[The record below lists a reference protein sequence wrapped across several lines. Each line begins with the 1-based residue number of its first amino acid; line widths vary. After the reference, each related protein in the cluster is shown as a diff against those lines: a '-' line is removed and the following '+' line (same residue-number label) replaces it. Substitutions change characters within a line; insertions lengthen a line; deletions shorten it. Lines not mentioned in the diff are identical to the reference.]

1 MNYAL
6 MSFQTD
12 FTMRPDELAPLVE
25 ERGFESLWFPDHSH
39 IPASRRTPHPQ
50 GIELPRDYWHLLDPL
65 ACVNAAAA
73 VTKRLRL
80 GTGVLLV
87 CERDPITTAKEVAT
101 ADFLS
106 KGRLLF
112 GVGGG
117 WNLEEMENHG
127 TDPKTRWRLVR
138 ERVEA
143 MKQIWTQETAEY
155 HGSMVRFDPIWA
167 EPKPAQKPH
176 PPILLGG
183 HGPKARQR
191 VVDYCDGWMPIPG
204 LHGEDIAAGT
214 ADLRERAKA
223 AGRDP
228 RSISVTVFWAP
239 TDRRAIDGWEHA
251 GVERVIFG
259 LPAAD
264 RDSMIARLDEL
275 ARFAE
280 GKGS

>member
-1 MNYAL
+1 MKYAV

-12 FTMRPDELAPLVE
+12 FSVRPDELAPAVE
-25 ERGFESLWFPDHSH
+25 QRGFESLWFPDHSH

-50 GIELPRDYWHLLDPL
+50 GIELPRDYWHLLDPF

-73 VTKRLRL
+73 VTKKLKL

-87 CERDPITTAKEVAT
+87 CERDPISTAKEVAT

-106 KGRLLF
+106 GGRLLF

-127 TDPKTRWRLVR
+127 TNPKTRWRLVR

-143 MKQIWTQETAEY
+143 MKEIWTKEAAEY
-155 HGSMVRFDPIWA
+155 HGELVRFDPIWA

-176 PPILLGG
+176 PPILLGA

-204 LHGEDIAAGT
+204 LHDEDITAGA
-214 ADLRERAKA
+214 ADLRERAKR

-228 RSISVTVFWAP
+228 RSISITVFWAP
-239 TDRRAIDGWEHA
+239 TERATIDSWERA
-251 GVERVIFG
+251 GIERVIFG

-264 RDSMIARLDEL
+264 RDAMWKRLDEL
-275 ARFAE
+275 ARFAN
-280 GKGS
+280 GGT

>member
-1 MNYAL
+1 MKYAV

-12 FTMRPDELAPLVE
+12 FSVRPDELATAVE
-25 ERGFESLWFPDHSH
+25 DRGLESLWFPDHSH

-50 GIELPRDYWHLLDPL
+50 GIELPRDYWHLLDPF

-73 VTKRLRL
+73 VTKKLKL

-87 CERDPITTAKEVAT
+87 CERDPISMAKEVAT

-106 KGRLLF
+106 RGRFLF

-127 TDPKTRWRLVR
+127 TNPKTRWRLVR

-143 MKQIWTQETAEY
+143 MKEIWTKEAAEY
-155 HGSMVRFDPIWA
+155 HGEMVRFDPIWA
-167 EPKPAQKPH
+167 EPKPVQKPH
-176 PPILLGG
+176 PPILLGA

-204 LHGEDIAAGT
+204 LNGEDIAAGA
-214 ADLRERAKA
+214 ADLRERAKR

-228 RSISVTVFWAP
+228 RSISITVFWAP
-239 TDRRAIDGWEHA
+239 TERATIDSWERA

-264 RDSMIARLDEL
+264 RDAMWKRLDEL
-275 ARFAE
+275 ARFAN
-280 GKGS
+280 GGR

>member
-1 MNYAL
+1 MKYAV

-12 FTMRPDELAPLVE
+12 FSVRPDELAPAVE

-50 GIELPRDYWHLLDPL
+50 GIELPRDYWHLLDPF

-73 VTKRLRL
+73 VTKKLKF

-87 CERDPITTAKEVAT
+87 CERDPISTAKEVAT

-106 KGRLLF
+106 RGRLIF

-127 TDPKTRWRLVR
+127 TNPKTRWRLVC

-143 MKQIWTQETAEY
+143 MKEIWTKEAAEY
-155 HGSMVRFDPIWA
+155 HGEMVRFDPIWA
-167 EPKPAQKPH
+167 EPKPVQKPH
-176 PPILLGG
+176 PPILLGA

-204 LHGEDIAAGT
+204 LNGEDIVAGA
-214 ADLRERAKA
+214 ADLRERAKK

-228 RSISVTVFWAP
+228 RSISITVFWAP
-239 TDRRAIDGWEHA
+239 TERAIIDSWERT
-251 GVERVIFG
+251 GIERVIFG

-264 RDSMIARLDEL
+264 RDGMWKRLDEL
-275 ARFAE
+275 ARFAND
-280 GKGS
+280 GR

>member
-1 MNYAL
+1 MKYAV

-12 FTMRPDELAPLVE
+12 FSVRPDELAPAVE
-25 ERGFESLWFPDHSH
+25 QRGFESLWFPDHSH

-50 GIELPRDYWHLLDPL
+50 GIELPRDYWHLLDPF

-73 VTKRLRL
+73 VTKKLKL

-87 CERDPITTAKEVAT
+87 CERDPISTAKQVAT

-106 KGRLLF
+106 DGRLLF

-127 TDPKTRWRLVR
+127 TNPKTRWRLVR

-143 MKQIWTQETAEY
+143 MKQIWTKEAAEY
-155 HGSMVRFDPIWA
+155 HGEMVSFEPIWA

-176 PPILLGG
+176 PPVLLGA
-183 HGPKARQR
+183 HGPKGRQR

-204 LHGEDIAAGT
+204 LAGEDIVAGV
-214 ADLRERAKA
+214 ADLQERAKK

-228 RSISVTVFWAP
+228 RSISITVFWAP
-239 TDRRAIDGWEHA
+239 AERATIDAWERA

-264 RDSMIARLDEL
+264 RDATWKTLDEL
-275 ARFAE
+275 ARFTTA
-280 GKGS
+280 GR

>member
-1 MNYAL
+1 MKYAV

-12 FTMRPDELAPLVE
+12 FAVRPDELAPAVE

-50 GIELPRDYWHLLDPL
+50 GIELPRHYWHLLDPF
-65 ACVNAAAA
+65 ACVNAAAG
-73 VTKRLRL
+73 VTKRLKL

-87 CERDPITTAKEVAT
+87 CERDPISTAKQVAT

-106 KGRLLF
+106 GGRLLF

-127 TDPKTRWRLVR
+127 TNPKTRWRLVR

-143 MKQIWTQETAEY
+143 MKQIWTKEAAEY
-155 HGSMVRFDPIWA
+155 HGEMVRFDPIWA

-176 PPILLGG
+176 PPVLLGA
-183 HGPKARQR
+183 HGSKGRQR

-204 LHGEDIAAGT
+204 LAGEDIVAGAT
-214 ADLRERAKA
+214 DLHERAKN

-228 RSISVTVFWAP
+228 RSISITVFWAP
-239 TDRRAIDGWEHA
+239 AERATIDAWERA

-264 RDSMIARLDEL
+264 RDATWKTLDEL
-275 ARFAE
+275 ARFANAA
-280 GKGS
+280 

>member
-1 MNYAL
+1 MKYAV

-12 FTMRPDELAPLVE
+12 FSVRPDELAPAVE

-50 GIELPRDYWHLLDPL
+50 GIELPRDYWHLLDPF

-73 VTKRLRL
+73 VTKKLKL

-87 CERDPITTAKEVAT
+87 CERDPISTAKEVAT

-106 KGRLLF
+106 RGRLLL

-127 TDPKTRWRLVR
+127 TNPKTRWRLVR

-143 MKQIWTQETAEY
+143 MKEIWTKEAAEY
-155 HGSMVRFDPIWA
+155 HGQMVRFDPIWA
-167 EPKPAQKPH
+167 EPKPVQKPH
-176 PPILLGG
+176 PPILLGA

-204 LHGEDIAAGT
+204 INGEDVAAGA
-214 ADLRERAKA
+214 ADLRERAKRL
-223 AGRDP
+223 GRDP
-228 RSISVTVFWAP
+228 RSISITVFWAP
-239 TDRRAIDGWEHA
+239 TERATVDSWERA

-264 RDSMIARLDEL
+264 RDAMWKRLDEL
-275 ARFAE
+275 ARFASGGE
-280 GKGS
+280 

>member
-1 MNYAL
+1 MKYAL

-12 FTMRPDELAPLVE
+12 FTMLPDELAPLVE

-50 GIELPRDYWHLLDPL
+50 GIELPRDYWHLLDPF

-73 VTKRLRL
+73 VTKTLRL

-143 MKQIWTQETAEY
+143 MKEIWTREAAEY
-155 HGSMVRFDPIWA
+155 HGSLVHFDPIWA
-167 EPKPAQKPH
+167 EPKPVQKPH

-191 VVDYCDGWMPIPG
+191 VVDYCDGWIPIPG
-204 LHGEDIAAGT
+204 LHGEDIAAGI

-239 TDRRAIDGWEHA
+239 TDRRAIDAWERA

-264 RDSMIARLDEL
+264 RDSMITRLDEL
-275 ARFAE
+275 ARFAT
-280 GKGS
+280 GKGG

>member
-1 MNYAL
+1 MKYAV

-12 FTMRPDELAPLVE
+12 FSVRPDELATAVE
-25 ERGFESLWFPDHSH
+25 DRGLESLWFPDHSH

-50 GIELPRDYWHLLDPL
+50 GIELPRDYWHLLDPF

-73 VTKRLRL
+73 VTKKLKL

-87 CERDPITTAKEVAT
+87 CERDPISMAKEVAT

-106 KGRLLF
+106 RGRFLF

-127 TDPKTRWRLVR
+127 TNPKTRWRLVR

-143 MKQIWTQETAEY
+143 MKEIWTKEAAEY
-155 HGSMVRFDPIWA
+155 HGEMVRFDPIWA
-167 EPKPAQKPH
+167 EPKPVQKPY
-176 PPILLGG
+176 PPILLGA

-204 LHGEDIAAGT
+204 LNGEDIAAGA
-214 ADLRERAKA
+214 ADLRERAKR

-228 RSISVTVFWAP
+228 RSISITVFWAP
-239 TDRRAIDGWEHA
+239 TERATIDSWERA
-251 GVERVIFG
+251 GVERIIFG

-264 RDSMIARLDEL
+264 RDAMWKRLDEL
-275 ARFAE
+275 ARFAN
-280 GKGS
+280 GGR

>member
-1 MNYAL
+1 MKYAV

-12 FTMRPDELAPLVE
+12 FSVRPDELAPAVE
-25 ERGFESLWFPDHSH
+25 QRGFESLWFPDHSH

-50 GIELPRDYWHLLDPL
+50 GIELPRDYWHLLDPF

-73 VTKRLRL
+73 VTKKLKL

-87 CERDPITTAKEVAT
+87 CERDPISTAKEVAT

-106 KGRLLF
+106 GGRLLF

-127 TDPKTRWRLVR
+127 TNPKTRWRLVR

-143 MKQIWTQETAEY
+143 MKEIWTKEAAEY
-155 HGSMVRFDPIWA
+155 HGELVRFDPIWA

-176 PPILLGG
+176 PPILLGA

-204 LHGEDIAAGT
+204 LHDEDITAGA
-214 ADLRERAKA
+214 ADLRERAKR

-228 RSISVTVFWAP
+228 RSISITVFWAP
-239 TDRRAIDGWEHA
+239 TERATIDSWERA
-251 GVERVIFG
+251 GIDRVIFG

-264 RDSMIARLDEL
+264 RDAMWKRLDEL
-275 ARFAE
+275 ARFAN
-280 GKGS
+280 GGT

>member
-1 MNYAL
+1 MKYAV

-12 FTMRPDELAPLVE
+12 FSVRPDELAPAVE
-25 ERGFESLWFPDHSH
+25 QRGFESLWFPDHSH

-50 GIELPRDYWHLLDPL
+50 GIELARDYWHLLDPF

-73 VTKRLRL
+73 VTKKLKL

-87 CERDPITTAKEVAT
+87 CERDPISTAKEVAT

-106 KGRLLF
+106 GGRLLF

-127 TDPKTRWRLVR
+127 TNPKTRWRLVR

-143 MKQIWTQETAEY
+143 MKEIWTKEAAEY
-155 HGSMVRFDPIWA
+155 HGELVRFDPIWA

-176 PPILLGG
+176 PPILLGA

-204 LHGEDIAAGT
+204 LHDEDITAGA
-214 ADLRERAKA
+214 ADLRERAKR

-228 RSISVTVFWAP
+228 RSISITVFWAP
-239 TDRRAIDGWEHA
+239 TERATIDSWERA
-251 GVERVIFG
+251 GIDRVIFG

-264 RDSMIARLDEL
+264 RDAMWKRLDEL
-275 ARFAE
+275 ARFAN
-280 GKGS
+280 GGT

>member
-1 MNYAL
+1 MKYAL

-50 GIELPRDYWHLLDPL
+50 GIELPRDYWHLLDPF

-73 VTKRLRL
+73 VTKKLLL

-106 KGRLLF
+106 RGRFVF

-143 MKQIWTQETAEY
+143 MKQIWTQEAAEY
-155 HGSMVRFDPIWA
+155 HGQMVRFDPIWA
-167 EPKPAQKPH
+167 EPKPTQKPH

-191 VVDYCDGWMPIPG
+191 VVDFCDGWIPIPG
-204 LHGEDIAAGT
+204 LHGEDIATGI
-214 ADLRERAKA
+214 ADLHERAKA

-239 TDRRAIDGWEHA
+239 SDRATIDSWERA

-259 LPAAD
+259 LPAAG
-264 RDSMIARLDEL
+264 RDAVLAQLDEL
-275 ARFAE
+275 ARFAS
-280 GKGS
+280 GGG

>member
-1 MNYAL
+1 V
-6 MSFQTD
+6 
-12 FTMRPDELAPLVE
+12 RPDELAPAVE

-50 GIELPRDYWHLLDPL
+50 GIELPRDYWHLLDPF

-73 VTKRLRL
+73 VTKKLKF

-87 CERDPITTAKEVAT
+87 CERDPISTAKEVAT

-106 KGRLLF
+106 CGRLLF

-127 TDPKTRWRLVR
+127 TNPKTRWRLVR

-143 MKQIWTQETAEY
+143 MKEIWTKEAAEY
-155 HGSMVRFDPIWA
+155 HGEMVRFDPIWA
-167 EPKPAQKPH
+167 EPKPVQKPH
-176 PPILLGG
+176 PPILLGA

-204 LHGEDIAAGT
+204 LNGEDIAAGA
-214 ADLRERAKA
+214 ADLHERAKR

-228 RSISVTVFWAP
+228 RSISITVFWAP
-239 TDRRAIDGWEHA
+239 TERATIDSWERA
-251 GVERVIFG
+251 GIERVIFG

-264 RDSMIARLDEL
+264 GDAMWKRLDEL
-275 ARFAE
+275 ARFANR
-280 GKGS
+280 

>member
-1 MNYAL
+1 MKYAV

-12 FTMRPDELAPLVE
+12 FSVRPDELAPAVE
-25 ERGFESLWFPDHSH
+25 QRGFESLWFPDHSH

-50 GIELPRDYWHLLDPL
+50 GIELPRDYWHLLDPF

-73 VTKRLRL
+73 VTKKLKL

-87 CERDPITTAKEVAT
+87 CERDPISTAKEVAT

-106 KGRLLF
+106 GGRLLF

-127 TDPKTRWRLVR
+127 TNPKTRWRLVR
-138 ERVEA
+138 ERIEA
-143 MKQIWTQETAEY
+143 MKEIWTKEAAEY
-155 HGSMVRFDPIWA
+155 HGELVRFDPIWA

-176 PPILLGG
+176 PPILLGA

-204 LHGEDIAAGT
+204 LHDEDITAGA
-214 ADLRERAKA
+214 ADLRERAKR

-228 RSISVTVFWAP
+228 RSISITVFWAP
-239 TDRRAIDGWEHA
+239 TERATIDSWERA
-251 GVERVIFG
+251 GIERVIFG

-264 RDSMIARLDEL
+264 RDAMWKRLDEL
-275 ARFAE
+275 ARF
-280 GKGS
+280 GNGGT

>member
-1 MNYAL
+1 MHYAV

-12 FTMRPDELAPLVE
+12 DLAREVE
-25 ERGFESLWFPDHSH
+25 ARGFESLWFPDHSH

-50 GIELPRDYWHLLDPL
+50 GIELPKDYWHLLDPF

-73 VTKRLRL
+73 VTDKLKL

-106 KGRLLF
+106 NGRFLF
-112 GVGGG
+112 GIGGG

-127 TDPKTRWRLVR
+127 TNPKTRWRLVR
-138 ERVEA
+138 ERIQA
-143 MKQIWTQETAEY
+143 MKEIWTKPAAAY
-155 HGSMVRFDPIWA
+155 HGDLVRFDPIWA
-167 EPKPAQKPH
+167 EPKPAQKPY

-183 HGPKARQR
+183 HGPKAHQR
-191 VVDYCDGWMPIPG
+191 VVDYCDGWIPIPG
-204 LHGEDIAAGT
+204 LHDEDIEKGI
-214 ADLRERAKA
+214 ADIHERAKI

-228 RSISVTVFWAP
+228 RTIAVTVFWAP
-239 TDRRAIDGWEHA
+239 AERATIDSWERA

-259 LPAAD
+259 LPAAA
-264 RDSMIARLDEL
+264 RDAMLTKLDEL
-275 ARFAE
+275 ARFA
-280 GKGS
+280 GSR

>member
-1 MNYAL
+1 MKYAV

-12 FTMRPDELAPLVE
+12 FSVRPDELAPAVE
-25 ERGFESLWFPDHSH
+25 QRGFESLWFPDHSH

-50 GIELPRDYWHLLDPL
+50 GIELPRDYWHLLDPF

-73 VTKRLRL
+73 VTKTLKL

-87 CERDPITTAKEVAT
+87 CERDPISMAKEVAT

-106 KGRLLF
+106 CGRFLF

-127 TDPKTRWRLVR
+127 TNPKTRWRLVR

-143 MKQIWTQETAEY
+143 TKEAAEY
-155 HGSMVRFDPIWA
+155 HGELVRFDPIWA
-167 EPKPAQKPH
+167 EPKPVQKPH
-176 PPILLGG
+176 PPILLGA

-204 LHGEDIAAGT
+204 LNGEDIAAGA
-214 ADLRERAKA
+214 ADLREREKR

-228 RSISVTVFWAP
+228 RSISITVFWAP
-239 TDRRAIDGWEHA
+239 TERATIDSWERA

-264 RDSMIARLDEL
+264 RDAMWKRLDEL
-275 ARFAE
+275 ARFAN
-280 GKGS
+280 GGR

>member
-1 MNYAL
+1 MKYAV

-12 FTMRPDELAPLVE
+12 FSVRPVELAPAVE
-25 ERGFESLWFPDHSH
+25 QRGFESLWFPDHSH

-50 GIELPRDYWHLLDPL
+50 GIELPRDYWHLLDPF

-73 VTKRLRL
+73 VTKKLKL

-87 CERDPITTAKEVAT
+87 CERDPISTAKEVAT

-106 KGRLLF
+106 GGRLLF

-127 TDPKTRWRLVR
+127 TNPKTRWRLVR

-143 MKQIWTQETAEY
+143 MKEIWTKEAAEY
-155 HGSMVRFDPIWA
+155 HGELVRFDPIWA

-176 PPILLGG
+176 PPILLGA

-204 LHGEDIAAGT
+204 LHDEDITAGA
-214 ADLRERAKA
+214 ADLRERAKR

-228 RSISVTVFWAP
+228 RSISITVFWAP
-239 TDRRAIDGWEHA
+239 TERATIDSWERA
-251 GVERVIFG
+251 GIDRVIFG

-264 RDSMIARLDEL
+264 RDAMWKRLDEL
-275 ARFAE
+275 ARF
-280 GKGS
+280 GNGGT

>member
-1 MNYAL
+1 MKYAV

-12 FTMRPDELAPLVE
+12 FSVRPEELAPAVE

-50 GIELPRDYWHLLDPL
+50 GIELPRDYWHLLDPF

-73 VTKRLRL
+73 VTEKLKF

-87 CERDPITTAKEVAT
+87 CERDPISTAKEVAT

-106 KGRLLF
+106 RGRLIF

-127 TDPKTRWRLVR
+127 TNPKTRWRLVR

-143 MKQIWTQETAEY
+143 MKEIWTKEAAQY
-155 HGSMVRFDPIWA
+155 HGEMVRFDPIWA
-167 EPKPAQKPH
+167 EPKPVQRPH
-176 PPILLGG
+176 PPILLGA

-191 VVDYCDGWMPIPG
+191 VVDFCDGWMPIPG
-204 LHGEDIAAGT
+204 LKGEDITAGA
-214 ADLRERAKA
+214 ADLRERAKK

-228 RSISVTVFWAP
+228 RSISITVFWAP
-239 TDRRAIDGWEHA
+239 TERATIDAWEQA
-251 GVERVIFG
+251 DIERVIFG
-259 LPAAD
+259 LPAAEPD
-264 RDSMIARLDEL
+264 EMWKRLDEL
-275 ARFAE
+275 ARFAN
-280 GKGS
+280 GGR